1 MEPPDVYEG
10 DLDDMLYD
18 PSESNS
24 EYEADTRLFDEFY
37 DEEAAHEQWLRE
49 MSNKAKKNRKVA
61 VDVFNV
67 DDYMQRHGHKQMYGR
82 KQMLR
87 DATKGPDNYEMMWP
101 LVHALCESLQYE
113 SHKWSF
119 GEHRFKN
126 IETEVEFWC
135 HRMDSPVTET
145 FGFGSYG
152 TDKVFNQSQGE
163 AILEAVKIAR
173 RSKPTDLQLKVLDK
187 FGMLTTPEV
196 VDERAVIHVPKMTFW
211 QRFIFLLTARCK
223 IN

>member
-10 DLDDMLYD
+10 DFYESE
-18 PSESNS
+18 PS
-24 EYEADTRLFDEFY
+24 YECMSDFY

-49 MSNKAKKNRKVA
+49 MSDAAKKPGA
-61 VDVFNV
+61 FNMN
-67 DDYMQRHGHKQMYGR
+67 DYMARHGHKQMYGR
-82 KQMLR
+82 KQMLKES
-87 DATKGPDNYEMMWP
+87 AAKPDNFEMMWP

-113 SHKWSF
+113 PHKWTF

-135 HRMDSPVTET
+135 HRMNSPVTET
-145 FGFGSYG
+145 FGMQSYG
-152 TDKVFNQSQGE
+152 TDKVFNHSQGE
-163 AILEAVKIAR
+163 AILEAVKIAQ

-187 FGMLTTPEV
+187 FGMLETPAV

-211 QRFIFLLTARCK
+211 QRLMFLLTARCK
-223 IN
+223 IS